1 MSKEIRTKERAGC
14 LLEQKACIPSV
25 GQMRC
30 GEEPKRTLSSCQGLA
45 IQQDL
50 GRAISKILQDDGRT
64 DNSGGRRRVWRDCKP
79 FIESATLIRLK
90 VRITDPADRCGIE
103 QTADSIPCDGKC
115 PAESGMVEKWLLVT
129 NEVLIEAE
137 AEVRVRTPR
146 YERCPAQSHR
156 WSRSFP
162 LPYSGSSSSF
172 VTLSMDFRH
181 RGVSSERRFRCPPQR
196 ITRPDLGTVAS
207 TTGQGRQ

>member
-30 GEEPKRTLSSCQGLA
+30 GEEPKRTLSSCQGFA

-137 AEVRVRTPR
+137 AKFGCERRDTKDVRRNV
-146 YERCPAQSHR
+146 HR

-162 LPYSGSSSSF
+162 LPYSVQFQFCDVIHG
-172 VTLSMDFRH
+172 LSTPW
-181 RGVSSERRFRCPPQR
+181 CQ
-196 ITRPDLGTVAS
+196 
-207 TTGQGRQ
+207 Q